1 VEEGVIFIGS
11 GVSIDPPSCLP
22 PGKPL
27 KDTPIEGLIARYRPS
42 VRKLV
47 FKNAIAD
54 LSLETVYGV
63 LHEEIG
69 KRLIT
74 TMATALDDDRL
85 EPNKIHRFIAKALSL
100 GNVIITTNY
109 DGQIERA
116 YSQEVVG
123 DDLEICYD
131 EKTFERFVNNFEV
144 GKGKWLLKLHGSFR
158 VKGKDT
164 SESVVT
170 TLDRVGRG
178 LPPKTKEALRLV
190 RLPILFLG
198 YGCGDLDIVY
208 PVLAQEKSER
218 EMWWIKHE
226 RGRAE
231 KSLYI
236 GKEIEEL
243 KVELPHIATVLLNRE
258 ENNGGKAFLIK
269 YSTSEFIEN
278 LIANL
283 NWKLTQ
289 PKSEG
294 LSESQWKEELFCLGY
309 QASQLEKASILAN
322 LIRLG
327 RNTERGR
334 EKLGQLNNLM
344 QQLYEEALKEAKD
357 PLKTSRLHRDF
368 GFSLYLKDPEQAIKH
383 YKKAEELLSQAS
395 PEAKPLL
402 EGAELLSLY
411 ALAYRRAYQIE
422 KALEYAQQAWE
433 AIPKEI
439 REQLSGSHKSLVSI
453 RYNGK
458 ELSDRQ
464 KSNLGNVL
472 RRIVNA

>member
-1 VEEGVIFIGS
+1 
-11 GVSIDPPSCLP
+11 
-22 PGKPL
+22 
-27 KDTPIEGLIARYRPS
+27 
-42 VRKLV
+42 
-47 FKNAIAD
+47 
-54 LSLETVYGV
+54 
-63 LHEEIG
+63 
-69 KRLIT
+69 
-74 TMATALDDDRL
+74 M
-85 EPNKIHRFIAKALSL
+85 
-100 GNVIITTNY
+100 
-109 DGQIERA
+109 
-116 YSQEVVG
+116 
-123 DDLEICYD
+123 
-131 EKTFERFVNNFEV
+131 
-144 GKGKWLLKLHGSFR
+144 
-158 VKGKDT
+158 
-164 SESVVT
+164 
-170 TLDRVGRG
+170 
-178 LPPKTKEALRLV
+178 
-190 RLPILFLG
+190 
-198 YGCGDLDIVY
+198 DIVY

-383 YKKAEELLSQAS
+383 YKK
-395 PEAKPLL
+395 
-402 EGAELLSLY
+402 
-411 ALAYRRAYQIE
+411 
-422 KALEYAQQAWE
+422 
-433 AIPKEI
+433 
-439 REQLSGSHKSLVSI
+439 
-453 RYNGK
+453 
-458 ELSDRQ
+458 Q
-464 KSNLGNVL
+464 KNY
-472 RRIVNA
+472 